1 MPRKT
6 EIGATRDSY
15 VYRLRVPASLKAEWD
30 QYCNGQ
36 GENPSAMIRA
46 LMRYII
52 RNELPSGVHYRA
64 AQQIQNKQDDGA
76 KKRIEIR
83 FTPTEY
89 QGIIKRAEAEGNSP
103 QSWIVSCVRA
113 SLTKS
118 PQFTM
123 EVIKALWQSTYQL
136 RAIGRNLNQIT
147 KRLHATGELHLGVK
161 QMERISSSIDSHR
174 DKVGALLNASIT
186 RWVISDE
193 KD

>member
-1 MPRKT
+1 MARKSV
-6 EIGATRDSY
+6 IGVARKGA
-15 VYRLRVPASLKAEWD
+15 VYPIRLPADLARSWAD
-30 QYCNGQ
+30 YCERK
-36 GENPSAMIRA
+36 GESQQAMIRA
-46 LMRYII
+46 IMRYMIQD
-52 RNELPSGVHYRA
+52 EVSPEVVHWIA
-64 AQQIQNKQDDGA
+64 KEIQGKQDNGE
-76 KKRIEIR
+76 KKRVVVR
-83 FTPTEY
+83 LTPTEY
-89 QGIIKRAEAEGNSP
+89 QSIIKRAEAEGDSP

-123 EVIKALWQSTYQL
+123 EVIKALWQSTFQL

-147 KRLHATGELHLGVK
+147 KRLHATGEFHLGVK
-161 QMERISSSIDSHR
+161 QMERISSSVDSHR